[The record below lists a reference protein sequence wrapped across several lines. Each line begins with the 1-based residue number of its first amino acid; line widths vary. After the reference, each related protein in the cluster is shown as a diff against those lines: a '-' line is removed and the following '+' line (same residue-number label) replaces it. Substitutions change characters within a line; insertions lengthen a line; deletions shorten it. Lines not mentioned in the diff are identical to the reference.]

1 MSEIVKVGMA
11 ESRVVQPPGRLA
23 CFGVGSCVCVAIYD
37 PEARLAGLAHSMLP
51 AAPAALQGLAGE
63 ERAKYADLAV
73 VHLVE
78 SMEKMG
84 ARRSRLFARLV
95 GGATM
100 FSFAGKPDGTESLGE
115 RNLKSARSSLFSQ
128 GVALKAEESGGSVGR
143 SIEFDP
149 QDGSLLVRSAWAELR
164 WL

>member
-1 MSEIVKVGMA
+1 MSEVIKVGMA
-11 ESRVVQPPGRLA
+11 ESMVVQAPGRLA
-23 CFGVGSCVCVAIYD
+23 CFGIGSCVCVALYD

-51 AAPAALQGLAGE
+51 AAPASAPLEGD
-63 ERAKYADLAV
+63 ERAKYADTAV

-84 ARRSRLFARLV
+84 AKRSRLQAKLI

-100 FSFAGKPDGTESLGE
+100 FSFGSKKEGVESLGE
-115 RNLKSARSSLFSQ
+115 RNLRSARMSLQSL
-128 GVALKAEESGGSVGR
+128 GLPLKAEDSGGNVGR

-149 QDGSLLVRSAWAELR
+149 QDGSLLVRSAWADLR

>member
-1 MSEIVKVGMA
+1 MADIVKVGMA
-11 ESRVVQPPGRLA
+11 QSMVVQAPGRLA
-23 CFGVGSCVCVAIYD
+23 CFGVGSCVCLALYD

-51 AAPAALQGLAGE
+51 MAPAGGTTQGE
-63 ERAKYADLAV
+63 ERAKYADTAV
-73 VHLVE
+73 AHLVE

-84 ARRSRLFARLV
+84 ARRSRLQAKLI

-100 FSFAGKPDGTESLGE
+100 FSFGNKAEGVESLGE
-115 RNLKSARSSLFSQ
+115 RNLRAARASLQAQ
-128 GVALKAEESGGSVGR
+128 GIALLAEDSGGNVGR

-149 QDGSLLVRSAWAELR
+149 QDGSLLVRSAWSDLR